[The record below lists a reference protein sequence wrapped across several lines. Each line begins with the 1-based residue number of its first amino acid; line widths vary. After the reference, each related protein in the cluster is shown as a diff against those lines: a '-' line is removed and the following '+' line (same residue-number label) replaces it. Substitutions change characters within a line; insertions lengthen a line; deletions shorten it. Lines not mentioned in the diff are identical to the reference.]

1 MGSKKASKYTVS
13 RHSSKIYKGLT
24 GSGQFSRQFVSG
36 MYWFFSGP
44 HLLTLWLSFG
54 SALLMNMGPNKMARR
69 GRLHKGL
76 RGNENPTM
84 PPTARV
90 LAVISAGQ
98 GLGTLGHW
106 WSCRLREWSRRVSPG
121 RSEATPQVRHRYGP
135 LGHARKMACPFGR
148 RNGGVRRALR
158 AMKSSARRR
167 SSLVATTGNGGYPG
181 RCGKHRFATTQ
192 ERRDA
197 SPAQKNPILLR
208 GARANVLRWHRT
220 ADPES
225 RRPIAGEPAV

>member
-1 MGSKKASKYTVS
+1 MWSTSNSDSLHLGTRGPNGVTPKTAQRSPYTQAGHAEGVS
-13 RHSSKIYKGLT
+13 RNTSS
-24 GSGQFSRQFVSG
+24 VCDC
-36 MYWFFSGP
+36 
-44 HLLTLWLSFG
+44 
-54 SALLMNMGPNKMARR
+54 
-69 GRLHKGL
+69 
-76 RGNENPTM
+76 
-84 PPTARV
+84 
-90 LAVISAGQ
+90 AVASVSAGQ

-197 SPAQKNPILLR
+197 SPAQL
-208 GARANVLRWHRT
+208 ARCAIHLPRALTGLFSFV
-220 ADPES
+220 
-225 RRPIAGEPAV
+225 